1 MGLKNLL
8 KNELFLASLTLMI
21 LINIGNVI
29 NYVFHFSMARLLGP
43 IDYGVFAVLTNIIY
57 IFNVPALSIQTL
69 VSKYT
74 TKYKIKKEYSKIN
87 GVMNNL
93 IKEIVI
99 VSFVLYF
106 LFLIISLFIYQYLNI
121 SFYLLALTGLF
132 IFLAFTYPIL
142 TGILQGMK
150 KFNAWGWNFIISCIF
165 KFVIALALVILGF
178 RVYGAVLGVLIGTL
192 ISFLLVFPFIN
203 EIIYSKKVEENF
215 EKIGN
220 SKFSKKNFDSFS
232 FGKDNYSKF
241 SKEKINIFSRQSLS
255 TFLVMLVIVLM
266 YSIDVIIVKIFFQ
279 PEIAGKYA
287 IASLL
292 GKMIFFG
299 TSAIGSAMF
308 PISSEKYEAG
318 EKSRGVIKKT
328 YIAVFLMSFVSVL
341 VFFFFPDLVIGILFG
356 ANYMSVANI
365 LVYVGIA
372 FSFLSMLN
380 IFVLYKISISK
391 FRLFHAFILAI
402 LLIFQI
408 CTLVSFSSD
417 LKSFSISFMISSI
430 LIFIASILF
439 IKK

>member
-1 MGLKNLL
+1 
-8 KNELFLASLTLMI
+8 
-21 LINIGNVI
+21 
-29 NYVFHFSMARLLGP
+29 MARLLGP
-43 IDYGVFAVLTNIIY
+43 IDYGIFAVLTNMIY
-57 IFNVPALSIQTL
+57 IFSVPALSIQTL

-74 TKYKIKKEYSKIN
+74 TKYKIKKEYGKIN
-87 GVMNNL
+87 GIMNSL
-93 IKEIVI
+93 IKETII
-99 VSFVLYF
+99 ISFILYF
-106 LFLIISLFIYQYLNI
+106 IFLIISLFIYKYLNI
-121 SFYLLALTGLF
+121 PFYLLALTGLF
-132 IFLAFTYPIL
+132 IFFAFTYPIL

-165 KFVIALALVILGF
+165 KFAIALALVILGF
-178 RVYGAVLGVLIGTL
+178 KVYGAVMGVIIGTL

-203 EIIYSKKVEENF
+203 EIIYSKKA
-215 EKIGN
+215 
-220 SKFSKKNFDSFS
+220 
-232 FGKDNYSKF
+232 
-241 SKEKINIFSRQSLS
+241 KEKINIFSRQSLS

-266 YSIDVIIVKIFFQ
+266 YSIDILIVKIFFQ

-328 YIAVFLMSFVSVL
+328 YIVAILMSFIAIL
-341 VFFFFPDLVIGILFG
+341 VFFFFPNLVIGILFG
-356 ANYMSVANI
+356 ANYLSVANI

-391 FRLFHAFILAI
+391 FRLFHAFILSI
-402 LLIFQI
+402 FLIFQI
-408 CTLVSFSSD
+408 CTLVYFSSD

>member
-1 MGLKNLL
+1 MGLKNIL

-29 NYVFHFSMARLLGP
+29 NYVFHFSMARFLGP

-57 IFNVPALSIQTL
+57 IFSVPALSIQTL

-74 TKYKIKKEYSKIN
+74 IKYKINREYGKIN
-87 GVMNNL
+87 GVMNSL
-93 IKEIVI
+93 IKETAVI
-99 VSFVLYF
+99 SLVLYI

-150 KFNAWGWNFIISCIF
+150 KFNVWGWNFIISCIF

-178 RVYGAVLGVLIGTL
+178 KVYGAVLGVIIGAL

-203 EIIYSKKVEENF
+203 EITGSKKIE
-215 EKIGN
+215 
-220 SKFSKKNFDSFS
+220 
-232 FGKDNYSKF
+232 
-241 SKEKINIFSRQSLS
+241 EKINIFSGQSIS

-266 YSIDVIIVKIFFQ
+266 YSLDVIIVKIFFQ
-279 PEIAGKYA
+279 SDIAGKYA

-308 PISSEKYEAG
+308 PISSEKYETG
-318 EKSRGVIKKT
+318 KKSRGVIRKT
-328 YIAVFLMSFVSVL
+328 YIAVGLMCFTAVL
-341 VFFFFPDLVIGILFG
+341 VFFFFPNLVIGILFG
-356 ANYMSVANI
+356 ANYLSIANI

-380 IFVLYKISISK
+380 IFVLYRISISNFK
-391 FRLFHAFILAI
+391 MIHAFILSI
-402 LLIFQI
+402 LLILQVLA
-408 CTLVSFSSD
+408 LVYFTSD
-417 LKSFSISFMISSI
+417 LKSFSISFMTSSI
-430 LIFIASILF
+430 IIFIASILF
-439 IKK
+439 IRR